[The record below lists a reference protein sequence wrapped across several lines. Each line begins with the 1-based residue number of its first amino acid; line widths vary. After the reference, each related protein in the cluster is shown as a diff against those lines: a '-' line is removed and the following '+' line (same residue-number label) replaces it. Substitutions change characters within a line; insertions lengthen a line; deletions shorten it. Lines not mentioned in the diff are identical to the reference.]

1 MKSQFYFLFPSRSL
15 PFAVCHCGRDTCDG
29 GRDTYKGGR
38 DTCDGGRDTSRPY
51 VQTMKSID
59 LYHETQKKEDDM
71 NHSPRPPE
79 NNSTNIGLDQCNH
92 T

>member
-15 PFAVCHCGRDTCDG
+15 PLAACHDGRDTCDG

-38 DTCDGGRDTSRPY
+38 DTSRPY
-51 VQTMKSID
+51 VQTMNSID